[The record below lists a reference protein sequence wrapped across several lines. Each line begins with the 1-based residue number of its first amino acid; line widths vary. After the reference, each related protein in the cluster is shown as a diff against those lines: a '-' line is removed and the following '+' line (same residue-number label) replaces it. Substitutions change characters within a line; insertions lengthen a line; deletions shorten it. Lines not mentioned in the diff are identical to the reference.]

1 MSRKNLFKLGLLVVL
16 LGWAI
21 YQLYPTFRVNS
32 LQKGQQKYL
41 MQLSQLT
48 GMDQRQLLSALTV
61 GELEAAVSGATSAM
75 APEVRKQARDL
86 SDKLITLRGKIDK
99 LEPKAL
105 RQGLDLVGGT
115 YLVYEADL
123 RQLAR
128 TLARDRDERFGE
140 ILAAADR
147 RARAENRDFFDV
159 MVEEFQARNIPL
171 NRYYG
176 RRGQSDDV
184 IIRDL
189 REEAKDGIARTL
201 EVLRNRIDQFGVS
214 EPVIAPQGDKRI
226 VIELAGVQDIERA
239 KRIIN
244 TTALLEFKLVRE
256 PDVTLSVLQEIDKT
270 VKRMRS
276 KGGVEELAAATT
288 QKDTTKSL
296 PEGKKAQEQEIDLS
310 QLFGKTETA
319 ETTKTEARAES
330 TVVVDQ
336 QTFEEYPFFSLLRY
350 VEGTDQ
356 ISVPEQN
363 VAAIKRILQMPE
375 VEKVIPKDG
384 EFLWGAQPYVS
395 RGQRYH
401 QLYFVKREPELVGA
415 YLKTADVAFGAG
427 ESSVR
432 AGQAEVHFELN
443 SEGAKIFRRVT
454 GANVGRFLA
463 IVLDGKVY
471 SAPRIKERIPGG
483 SGRIEGSFTREE
495 ARDLA
500 VVLRAGALPAPVEVI
515 EERTVGPS
523 LGQDSIDKGKM
534 SAIIGAALVV
544 VFMVVYYRMSG
555 VIANVALVLNIF
567 FLIAALAG
575 LRATLTLPGVAGIV
589 LTVGMAVDAN
599 VLIFER
605 IREELRTGKT
615 IRAAIDAG
623 YARAFRTILDSNVTT
638 LITAVVLYQFGSGP
652 VRGFAT
658 TLSIGLIIN
667 MYTAIVVTRMI
678 FDYITE
684 RYALTKLSI

>member
-1 MSRKNLFKLGLLVVL
+1 MRRKNLLKLVLLVVL
-16 LGWAI
+16 LGWAV
-21 YQLYPTFRVNS
+21 YQLYPTFRVGS
-32 LQKGQQKYL
+32 LEKKQNAYL
-41 MQLSQLT
+41 ARLSQLV
-48 GMDQRQLLSALTV
+48 GVAQGDLLSALRV
-61 GELEAAVSGATSAM
+61 GELEARVSAATANAGQEARQEARELSA
-75 APEVRKQARDL
+75 
-86 SDKLITLRGKIDK
+86 KLITLRSKIDK

-123 RQLAR
+123 HQLAR
-128 TLARDRDERFGE
+128 TLARDRDDRFTE
-140 ILAAADR
+140 ILAIVDK
-147 RARAENRDFFDV
+147 RARTENRDFFDV
-159 MVEEFQARNIPL
+159 LEEEFKARNIPL

-176 RRGQSDDV
+176 KRGQSDDV
-184 IIRDL
+184 IIKELRD
-189 REEAKDGIARTL
+189 EARDGIARTL

-214 EPVIAPQGDKRI
+214 EPVIAPQGEKRI

-244 TTALLEFKLVRE
+244 TTALLEFKLLRE
-256 PDVTLSVLQEIDKT
+256 PEVTLSLLQDIDKA
-270 VKRMRS
+270 VKRMRT
-276 KGGVEELAAATT
+276 KGGVGELSAAAAA
-288 QKDTTKSL
+288 DTAKKL

-310 QLFGKTETA
+310 KLFGGEEKADTA
-319 ETTKTEARAES
+319 AKGAQPES

-375 VEKVIPKDG
+375 VQKIIPRDG

-395 RGQRYH
+395 RGQRFY
-401 QLYFVKREPELVGA
+401 QLYFVKKEPELVGA
-415 YLKTADVAFGAG
+415 YLKTADVAFGGG

-483 SGRIEGSFTREE
+483 SGRIEGNFTREE

-523 LGQDSIDKGKM
+523 LGQDSIEKGKL
-534 SAIIGAALVV
+534 SAIVGAALVV
-544 VFMVVYYRMSG
+544 LFMIFYYRMSG
-555 VIANVALVLNIF
+555 VIANVALALNIF

-605 IREELRTGKT
+605 IKEELRTGKT
-615 IRAAIDAG
+615 IKAAIDAG

-667 MYTAIVVTRMI
+667 MYTAIVVTRMF
-678 FDYITE
+678 FDYITD
-684 RYALTKLSI
+684 RYAITKLSI

>member
-1 MSRKNLFKLGLLVVL
+1 MRRKNLFKQALLVVL
-16 LGWAI
+16 LGWAT
-21 YQLYPTFRVNS
+21 YQLYPTFRVGS
-32 LQKGQQKYL
+32 LQKSQTGYL
-41 MQLSQLT
+41 AQLSQLT
-48 GMDQRQLLSALTV
+48 GVDERQLLGALRV
-61 GELEAAVSGATSAM
+61 GELETALSAATVTM
-75 APEVRKQARDL
+75 APEVRQQARDL
-86 SDKLITLRGKIDK
+86 SDKLITLRSKIDK

-140 ILAAADR
+140 ILAAADK

-239 KRIIN
+239 KRVIN

-256 PDVTLSVLQEIDKT
+256 PDITLSVLQEIDKT
-270 VKRMRS
+270 VRRLRS
-276 KGGVEELAAATT
+276 KGGVEELAATT
-288 QKDTTKSL
+288 QKDTAKAL
-296 PEGKKAQEQEIDLS
+296 PEGKKAQEQEIDLD
-310 QLFGKTETA
+310 QLFGKVETVDTA
-319 ETTKTEARAES
+319 KAKAPAES

-356 ISVPEQN
+356 ISVPAQN

-415 YLKTADVAFGAG
+415 YLKTADVAFGGG
-427 ESSVR
+427 ERSVR

-544 VFMVVYYRMSG
+544 LFMIVYYRMSG
-555 VIANVALVLNIF
+555 VIANVALALNIF
-567 FLIAALAG
+567 FLVAALAG

-658 TLSIGLIIN
+658 TLSIGLVIN

>member
-1 MSRKNLFKLGLLVVL
+1 MRRKNLFKLVLLVVL
-16 LGWAI
+16 LGWAL
-21 YQLYPTFRVNS
+21 YQLYPTYRVGS
-32 LQKGQQKYL
+32 LEKKQKAYL
-41 MQLSQLT
+41 GQLSRLV
-48 GMDQRQLLSALTV
+48 GMDERQLLSALTV
-61 GELEAAVSGATSAM
+61 GELEATVSAAGATLPAE
-75 APEVRKQARDL
+75 ARQQAREL
-86 SDKLITLRGKIDK
+86 SGKLITLRSKIDK

-128 TLARDRDERFGE
+128 TLARDRDERFSE
-140 ILAAADR
+140 ILDAADK

-159 MVEEFQARNIPL
+159 MVQEFKARNIPL

-184 IIRDL
+184 IIDDL
-189 REEAKDGIARTL
+189 RKEAKDGIARTL

-256 PDVTLSVLQEIDKT
+256 PDITLSVLQDIDKT

-276 KGGVEELAAATT
+276 KGRVEELAAAA
-288 QKDTTKSL
+288 QKDTAKTL
-296 PEGKKAQEQEIDLS
+296 PEGKKAQEREIDLS
-310 QLFGKTETA
+310 QLFGKTETGDTAKA
-319 ETTKTEARAES
+319 EAPAES

-375 VEKVIPKDG
+375 VQKVIPRDA

-415 YLKTADVAFGAG
+415 YLKTADVAFGGG

-523 LGQDSIDKGKM
+523 LGQDSIEKGKL
-534 SAIIGAALVV
+534 SAIIGAALAV
-544 VFMVVYYRMSG
+544 VFMIVYYRMSG
-555 VIANVALVLNIF
+555 VIANVALALNIF

-623 YARAFRTILDSNVTT
+623 YSRAFRTILDSNVTT

-658 TLSIGLIIN
+658 TLSIGLVIN

-678 FDYITE
+678 FDYVTE

>member
-1 MSRKNLFKLGLLVVL
+1 MRRKNLFKLVLLVVL
-16 LGWAI
+16 LGWAL
-21 YQLYPTFRVNS
+21 YQLYPTYRVSN
-32 LQKGQQKYL
+32 LEKKQKAYL
-41 MQLSQLT
+41 GQLSRLV
-48 GMDQRQLLSALTV
+48 GVDERQLLSALTV
-61 GELEAAVSGATSAM
+61 GELEATVSAASAPLP
-75 APEVRKQARDL
+75 AEARQQAREL
-86 SDKLITLRGKIDK
+86 SGKLITLRSKIDK

-128 TLARDRDERFGE
+128 TLARDRDERFSE
-140 ILAAADR
+140 ILDAADK

-159 MVEEFQARNIPL
+159 MVEEFKARNIPL

-184 IIRDL
+184 IINDL
-189 REEAKDGIARTL
+189 RAEAKDGIARTL

-256 PDVTLSVLQEIDKT
+256 PDITLSVLQDIDKT

-276 KGGVEELAAATT
+276 KGGVEELAAAA
-288 QKDTTKSL
+288 QKDTAKTL
-296 PEGKKAQEQEIDLS
+296 PEGKKAQEREIDLS
-310 QLFGKTETA
+310 QLFGKTEGADTA
-319 ETTKTEARAES
+319 KAEAAAES
-330 TVVVDQ
+330 TIVVDQ

-375 VEKVIPKDG
+375 VQKVIPRDA

-401 QLYFVKREPELVGA
+401 QLYFVKKEPELVGA
-415 YLKTADVAFGAG
+415 YLKTADVAFGGG

-523 LGQDSIDKGKM
+523 LGQDSIEKGKL

-544 VFMVVYYRMSG
+544 VFMIVYYRMSG
-555 VIANVALVLNIF
+555 VIANVALALNIF
-567 FLIAALAG
+567 FLFAALAG

-623 YARAFRTILDSNVTT
+623 YSRAFRTILDSNVTT

>member
-1 MSRKNLFKLGLLVVL
+1 MRRKNLFKLALLVVL
-16 LGWAI
+16 LGWAT
-21 YQLYPTFRVNS
+21 YQLYPTFRVGS
-32 LQKGQQKYL
+32 LQKSQTRYL
-41 MQLSQLT
+41 AQLSQLT
-48 GMDQRQLLSALTV
+48 GVDERQLLSALRV
-61 GELEAAVSGATSAM
+61 GELETALSAATVTM
-75 APEVRKQARDL
+75 APGVRQQARDL
-86 SDKLITLRGKIDK
+86 SDKLITLRSKIDK

-140 ILAAADR
+140 ILAAADK

-239 KRIIN
+239 KRVIN

-256 PDVTLSVLQEIDKT
+256 PDITLSVLQEIDKT
-270 VKRMRS
+270 VRRLRS
-276 KGGVEELAAATT
+276 KGGVEELAAAA
-288 QKDTTKSL
+288 QKDTTKAL

-310 QLFGKTETA
+310 QLFGKVETVDTA
-319 ETTKTEARAES
+319 KAKAPAES

-375 VEKVIPKDG
+375 VEKVVPKDG

-415 YLKTADVAFGAG
+415 YLKTADVAFGGG

-544 VFMVVYYRMSG
+544 VFMIVYYRMSG
-555 VIANVALVLNIF
+555 VIANVALALNIL
-567 FLIAALAG
+567 FLVAALAG

-658 TLSIGLIIN
+658 TLSIGLVIN

>member
-1 MSRKNLFKLGLLVVL
+1 MRRKNLLKLILLVVL
-16 LGWAI
+16 LAWGV
-21 YQLYPTFRVNS
+21 YQLYPTFRVSS
-32 LQKGQQKYL
+32 LEKTQTAYL
-41 MQLSQLT
+41 TRLSQLT
-48 GMDQRQLLSALTV
+48 GTDQRQLLSALRV
-61 GELEAAVSGATSAM
+61 GELEARVNAATASMDQQRRQEARELSA
-75 APEVRKQARDL
+75 
-86 SDKLITLRGKIDK
+86 KLITLRTKMDK

-123 RQLAR
+123 HQLAR
-128 TLARDRDERFGE
+128 TLARDRDDRFGE
-140 ILAAADR
+140 ILAIVDK
-147 RARAENRDFFDV
+147 RARSENLDFFDV
-159 MVEEFQARNIPL
+159 LAEEFKARNIPL

-176 RRGQSDDV
+176 KRGQSDDV
-184 IIRDL
+184 ILKEL

-239 KRIIN
+239 KRVIN
-244 TTALLEFKLVRE
+244 TTALLEFKLLRE
-256 PDVTLSVLQEIDKT
+256 PEVTLSVLQDIDRA
-270 VKRMRS
+270 VKRMRG
-276 KGGVEELAAATT
+276 KGAVEELAAAA
-288 QKDTTKSL
+288 KEDTTKAL
-296 PEGKKAQEQEIDLS
+296 PEGKRAQEQEIDLS
-310 QLFGKTETA
+310 KLFGREEGA
-319 ETTKTEARAES
+319 EAPTEAAKGES

-363 VAAIKRILQMPE
+363 VAAIKRILQLPE
-375 VEKVIPKDG
+375 VQKVIPRDG

-395 RGQRYH
+395 RGQRFH
-401 QLYFVKREPELVGA
+401 QLYFVKKEPELVGA
-415 YLKTADVAFGAG
+415 YLKTADVAFGGG
-427 ESSVR
+427 ETSVR

-463 IVLDGKVY
+463 IVLDGKIY

-483 SGRIEGSFTREE
+483 SGRIEGNFTREE

-523 LGQDSIDKGKM
+523 LGQDSIEKGKL
-534 SAIIGAALVV
+534 SAIVGAALVV
-544 VFMVVYYRMSG
+544 LFMIVYYRMSG
-555 VIANVALVLNIF
+555 VIANVALALNIF

-605 IREELRTGKT
+605 IKEELRTGKT
-615 IRAAIDAG
+615 IKAAIDAG

-667 MYTAIVVTRMI
+667 MYTAIVVTRMV
-678 FDYITE
+678 FDYITD